1 MYTLQTLFFSS
12 ILAFIFSSNQGGSWS
27 LNVTILFGVKF
38 YEKKFINV
46 ELKRLTYSFIGKMVK
61 DPNLFLPIYL

>member
-1 MYTLQTLFFSS
+1 MYSLQTLFFSS
-12 ILAFIFSSNQGGSWS
+12 ILAFIFSSNQGGFWS

-38 YEKKFINV
+38 YEKIFINV
-46 ELKRLTYSFIGKMVK
+46 ELKRLTYSFVGKLVK